1 MNNKEISVTYNGKS
15 VLIES
20 GEDKIKISKK
30 LAFELKNTLSEFD
43 NMFNFS
49 GRDLTDKEWNELSG
63 FYSECQ
69 NLKHGQ
75 CKCFP
80 INDKD
85 KEIAFLNMFG
95 DKQEFLTKQENGLI
109 VIIKT
114 PF

>member
-1 MNNKEISVTYNGKS
+1 MNTKKISVTYNGKS

-20 GEDKIKISKK
+20 GKDKINLSKK
-30 LAFELKNTLSEFD
+30 LAFELRNTLSEFD
-43 NMFNFS
+43 NMYNFS
-49 GRDLTDKEWNELSG
+49 GRDLTDEEWDELSS

-69 NLKHGQ
+69 NLKSGQ

-85 KEIAFLNMFG
+85 KEIALLNMFVG
-95 DKQEFLTKQENGLI
+95 EGEFLTKQENGLI
-109 VIIKT
+109 VIIRT

>member
-49 GRDLTDKEWNELSG
+49 GRDLTDKE
-63 FYSECQ
+63 
-69 NLKHGQ
+69 
-75 CKCFP
+75 
-80 INDKD
+80 
-85 KEIAFLNMFG
+85 IAFLNMFG
-95 DKQEFLTKQENGLI
+95 DEQEFLTKQENGLI